1 MSALAIVLFQPL
13 DELYCRVVLS
23 DRLPPEGEGLFTSP
37 AEADGHALAQALF
50 SVPGILALAVG
61 GEEVILAKDSPAS
74 WLALE
79 ERIRYAIATG
89 LSSME
94 HDSHAGAAGGSTLT
108 DDEMYDLVQR
118 VFHEQINPAIAAHG
132 GRIELLD
139 LQDAIAIVRMSGG
152 CQGCGMASVTLTQG
166 VEATLRQLVPQL
178 AGLHDVTDH
187 SAGTNPYFAPQKK

>member
-1 MSALAIVLFQPL
+1 MSTLAIALFQPL

-37 AEADGHALAQALF
+37 AEADGHALAQALL

-89 LSSME
+89 LASME
-94 HDSHAGAAGGSTLT
+94 RDSHAGAAGRGTLT

-118 VFHEQINPAIAAHG
+118 VFHEEINPAVAAHG

-139 LQDAIAIVRMSGG
+139 VQGAVAIVRMTGG
-152 CQGCGMASVTLTQG
+152 CQGCGMATVTLSQG
-166 VEATLRQLVPQL
+166 VEATLRQLVPGL
-178 AGLHDVTDH
+178 AGIRDITDH
-187 SAGTNPYFAPQKK
+187 SAGTNPYFVSEKK